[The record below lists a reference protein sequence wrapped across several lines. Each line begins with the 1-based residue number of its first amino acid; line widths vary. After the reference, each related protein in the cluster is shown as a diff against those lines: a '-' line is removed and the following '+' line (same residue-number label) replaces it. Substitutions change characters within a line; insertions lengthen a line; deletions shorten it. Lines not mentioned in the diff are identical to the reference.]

1 MDAQPGTL
9 RPGGRTAR
17 VREAVLAAVLTELA
31 QTRYGELTVE
41 QVAQRA
47 GVAKTTVYRRW
58 GSVEG
63 LVLDLMRDLSG
74 RRIPVP
80 DTGDLAAD
88 LRALARGIV
97 AFYRD
102 PANHAL
108 IASVVAAAVSIPEAR
123 RTLTEFFT
131 GRTTQTAIIGER
143 AIERGEVPPDTDT
156 VEVIRQMGAPFYYR
170 MFITGEPVDDEV
182 ADRAAAVAASAAIAG
197 LLPRTS
203 PHPS

>member
-17 VREAVLAAVLTELA
+17 VRESVLAALHSELA
-31 QTRYGELTVE
+31 ETRYGELTVE

-80 DTGDLAAD
+80 DTGDFATD

-97 AFYRD
+97 ALYRD
-102 PANHAL
+102 PANNAL
-108 IASVVAAAVSIPEAR
+108 IASMVAAAVSIPEAR
-123 RTLTEFFT
+123 QTLTEFFA
-131 GRTTQTAIIGER
+131 GRTAQTAIIGER
-143 AIERGEVPPDTDT
+143 AIQRGELPADTDT
-156 VEVIRQMGAPFYYR
+156 VEVIRLMAAPFYYR
-170 MFITGEPVDDEV
+170 MFITGEPVDDTV
-182 ADRAAAVAASAAIAG
+182 ADRAAAAAASAAMAG
-197 LLPRTS
+197 LLPRTAS
-203 PHPS
+203 E